1 MNIGGPFEQ
10 YCKIHDIKLKKTVPK
25 IPQQNGVAERMNR
38 TICDRIRC
46 MLSHAKLPKSFWGEA
61 MRTTVDPINM
71 SPSYPLEAFVHVP
84 RDEQSKLDNKTKQ
97 CIFLGYSNEEFRYR
111 LWDPTTKKIIRSR
124 DVVFF
129 EDQTIE
135 DLDRVKKPKPF
146 SEEQVDLITARYKVR
161 LVVKGF
167 SQKKVIDFEE
177 IFSPVVKMF
186 SIRVVL
192 GLADSMNLEI
202 EQLDAPRQWYKKFD
216 SFMVEHG
223 YDKTASSHC
232 VFVKKFFDGEFIIL
246 LLYMDDILI
255 VGRDIGKIDKL
266 KKELSKSFEMK
277 DLGSARQIL
286 GIKISRNKTNGKL
299 WLSQESYIEKVL
311 GKFNMG
317 KAKPMSSSLGS
328 HLKLSSKQSPSSEKE
343 KKEMRKVP
351 YASTVGSL
359 MYVMVC
365 TRLDIA
371 YVVGVV
377 RCTNADMARDVD
389 SRKSTFEVEYIV
401 IIEASKEL
409 LWMKK
414 FLQELGLQQER
425 YLLYC
430 DSQSVIHLSKN
441 LTFHSRSK
449 HIDLPNLRGDTLL
462 HLEARKGYIDVVVAL
477 FDAVKAIFKE
487 MESGIGTDKVMLRMT
502 NMEEDTTFHE
512 AVHIV
517 ELLIQK
523 DLEFTYGANITGHTP
538 LCIYMYNVP

>member
-1 MNIGGPFEQ
+1 MN
-10 YCKIHDIKLKKTVPK
+10 
-25 IPQQNGVAERMNR
+25 M
-38 TICDRIRC
+38 TIYDRIRC

-71 SPSYPLEAFVHVP
+71 AFVHVP
-84 RDEQSKLDNKTKQ
+84 RDERSKLDNKTKQ
-97 CIFLGYSNEEFRYR
+97 CIFLIIQMKSLGIGYGIQLPKDY
-111 LWDPTTKKIIRSR
+111 KKR

-135 DLDRVKKPKPF
+135 NLDRLRNQSL
-146 SEEQVDLITARYKVR
+146 SEEQVDLGLPEPNRSQPRYKVR
-161 LVVKGF
+161 LVAKGF
-167 SQKKVIDFEE
+167 SQKKGIDFEE
-177 IFSPVVKMF
+177 IFSPMVKMF
-186 SIRVVL
+186 SIRVHQ
-192 GLADSMNLEI
+192 DK
-202 EQLDAPRQWYKKFD
+202 WYKKFD

-266 KKELSKSFEMK
+266 KRR
-277 DLGSARQIL
+277 SASQIL

-317 KAKPMSSSLGS
+317 KAKPVSSSLGS

-343 KKEMRKVP
+343 KEEMRKVP
-351 YASTVGSL
+351 YASTMGSL
-359 MYVMVC
+359 MYVMTCLCFGTDKLV
-365 TRLDIA
+365 LI
-371 YVVGVV
+371 GH
-377 RCTNADMARDVD
+377 TNADMARDVD

-401 IIEASKEL
+401 IIEASK
-409 LWMKK
+409 
-414 FLQELGLQQER
+414 
-425 YLLYC
+425 
-430 DSQSVIHLSKN
+430 DVIHFKKN

-502 NMEEDTTFHE
+502 NMEEDTAFHE

-523 DLEFTYGANITGHTP
+523 DLEFTYGANITDHTP